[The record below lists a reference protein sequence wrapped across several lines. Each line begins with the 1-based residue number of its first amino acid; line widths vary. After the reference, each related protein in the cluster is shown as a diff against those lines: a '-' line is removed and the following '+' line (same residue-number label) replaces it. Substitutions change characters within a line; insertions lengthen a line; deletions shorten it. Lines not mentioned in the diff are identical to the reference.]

1 MTRRTGPDGAG
12 VVGWEPVPV
21 SEVDL
26 RERILSRLPA
36 ALPAPAG
43 TADGAAPSFAS
54 VLDGTMS
61 LEDFVALLE
70 PDDLARLAYGDIEM
84 DSPLGAPGNAGA
96 FGGVSERL
104 RSLGVPPAITTDGP
118 SGIRLATTASL
129 LPCGTA
135 LASTWDPGAVRAMA
149 ALHGREMAALGSEVL
164 LSPGMNIHRDPLC
177 GRNFEYFSED
187 PLLTGSLASASG
199 WRLIAISDKSSL
211 TGAALGAAAFCLFI
225 AEIGRAHV

>member
-1 MTRRTGPDGAG
+1 MCFPISRVLRRLEQAAAPSPDHPFQRMTRRTGPDGAG

-54 VLDGTMS
+54 VLDGTMN

-84 DSPLGAPGNAGA
+84 DSPLGAPGNAGTHIMIII
-96 FGGVSERL
+96 RKPIKLLL
-104 RSLGVPPAITTDGP
+104 RANGDS
-118 SGIRLATTASL
+118 
-129 LPCGTA
+129 
-135 LASTWDPGAVRAMA
+135 
-149 ALHGREMAALGSEVL
+149 
-164 LSPGMNIHRDPLC
+164 
-177 GRNFEYFSED
+177 
-187 PLLTGSLASASG
+187 
-199 WRLIAISDKSSL
+199 
-211 TGAALGAAAFCLFI
+211 
-225 AEIGRAHV
+225 